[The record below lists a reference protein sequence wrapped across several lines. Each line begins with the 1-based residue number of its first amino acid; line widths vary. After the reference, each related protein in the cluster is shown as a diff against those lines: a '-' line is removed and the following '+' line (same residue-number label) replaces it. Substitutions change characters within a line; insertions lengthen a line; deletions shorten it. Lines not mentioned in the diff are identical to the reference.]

1 MKSLLLILTALALSW
16 QFSELG
22 AENALQG
29 IVAPLGVALSLV
41 ALALW
46 LVLKAG
52 FGARTSS
59 RDVGGADIGGGD

>member
-16 QFSELG
+16 HFSELG
-22 AENALQG
+22 AEDAVQG
-29 IVAPLGVALSLV
+29 IVAPLGVVISLI

-52 FGARTSS
+52 FGTKTNS